1 MTWVAIA
8 AGAALGAML
17 RFATDRYFVSRKGP
31 EVPYGTFV
39 VNMVGSLI
47 LGLLTGFILGLADGK
62 TGGWALLTA
71 FLGTGLCG
79 ALTTFS
85 GFASQVLELSRNPL
99 HWRGTVYALLSVTLG
114 FALATVG
121 YAVMV

>member
-17 RFATDRYFVSRKGP
+17 RFATDRYFVARRGP

-47 LGLLTGFILGLADGK
+47 LSLLTGLTIGLSDGT

-71 FLGTGLCG
+71 FLGTGFCG

-85 GFASQVLELSRNPL
+85 GFAAQVLELSRNPL
-99 HWRGTVYALLSVTLG
+99 HWRGTGYALLSVILG
-114 FALATVG
+114 FASATVG
-121 YAVMV
+121 YAVTV